1 MQYLGMR
8 KGKPAYGRTIFLS
21 VLSSLLIGVA
31 CRFLLQYYSHNSKLA
46 SMANAVLYYCVC
58 LAKTE
63 TSNRHRLWSLIRDK
77 DAINLLFSS
86 SVSGDK
92 EEPSDWVQYLV
103 SLILSCSNQ
112 EISLFSILYASLSSK
127 SFATLS
133 PTQLV
138 LFHYVLQ
145 ILDDSPSEWFLC
157 IHQQMKNLEKGS
169 AT

>member
-1 MQYLGMR
+1 
-8 KGKPAYGRTIFLS
+8 
-21 VLSSLLIGVA
+21 
-31 CRFLLQYYSHNSKLA
+31 
-46 SMANAVLYYCVC
+46 MANAVLYYCVC